1 MSKPSLHDIAAMPFP
16 QSEQALEKHYGVKPK
31 RIWNEGDLHTFTV
44 RIAYSWRS
52 TDTVYYDVEAATEEE
67 ALKIAENRFDED
79 TSIDADDPDIDDV
92 RVEGAPQ

>member
-31 RIWNEGDLHTFTV
+31 RIWNEGDLQTFTV

-79 TSIDADDPDIDDV
+79 TSIDADDVI
-92 RVEGAPQ
+92 VEGVANA